1 MYEWVPIEIEQALPL
16 LSGLFSLNSVYT
28 HMRVVQNMNDDVKK
42 RFKEIRAHA
51 VKSLDKVPADKLE
64 LYML

>member
-1 MYEWVPIEIEQALPL
+1 
-16 LSGLFSLNSVYT
+16 
-28 HMRVVQNMNDDVKK
+28 MRVVQNMNDDVKK